1 LIPFPLI
8 FIRHGETDWNRVGR
22 LQGQKDIPLNDHG
35 RRQAAR
41 NGRALAGI
49 LASRPWQMQ
58 VSPLGR
64 AMETMQIVLAE
75 AGKAGDTCTRD
86 PRLMEVGYGRWE
98 GRTLPELALEAPQD
112 VAARE
117 ADKWRFVPPQG
128 ESYADLAD
136 RILTWVADLREPS
149 VVVAHGG
156 VMRVLMH
163 ILAGLPPHDA
173 PHLAAPQDRV
183 LIFTGRVVA
192 TI

>member
-1 LIPFPLI
+1 
-8 FIRHGETDWNRVGR
+8 
-22 LQGQKDIPLNDHG
+22 
-35 RRQAAR
+35 
-41 NGRALAGI
+41 
-49 LASRPWQMQ
+49 MQ

-75 AGKAGDTCTRD
+75 AGAAGDSCTRD
-86 PRLMEVGYGRWE
+86 PRLMEVGYGSWE

-128 ESYADLAD
+128 ESYADLSA
-136 RILTWVADLREPS
+136 RILTWVADLQEPS
-149 VVVAHGG
+149 IVVAHGG

-183 LIFTGRVVA
+183 LIFTGTLVA